1 MKLSKE
7 VYNKL
12 LNNSITVKENK
23 YKNKKVIYNGIKF
36 DSIKEKKRYMQLLYL
51 EKAGLI
57 KDIKLQ
63 YEFELQPAFT
73 LNKKKIRKITY
84 IADFYYYDNNL
95 NDYVVEDVKSE
106 ITKKDKTYCLKKK
119 LFQYKYQKE
128 IIEI

>member
-1 MKLSKE
+1 MKLSKK

-12 LNNSITVKENK
+12 LNNSIAIKENK

-36 DSIKEKKRYMQLLYL
+36 DSIKEKNRYIQLLYL

-84 IADFYYYDNNL
+84 IADFYYYDNKL
-95 NDYVVEDVKSE
+95 NDYVVEDVKG
-106 ITKKDKTYCLKKK
+106 IRTDVYKLKKK
-119 LFQYKYQKE
+119 MFEYKYQKE

>member
-1 MKLSKE
+1 MKISKN

-12 LNNSITVKENK
+12 LNNSITIKENK

-36 DSIKEKKRYMQLLYL
+36 DSVKEKNRYMQLLYL

-95 NDYVVEDVKSE
+95 NDYVVEDVKG
-106 ITKKDKTYCLKKK
+106 IRTDVYKLKKK
-119 LFQYKYQKE
+119 MFEYKYQKE

>member
-1 MKLSKE
+1 MKISKS

-12 LNNSITVKENK
+12 LNNSITVKKNK

-36 DSIKEKKRYMQLLYL
+36 DSIKEKNRYMQLLYL

-63 YEFELQPAFT
+63 YEFELQPAFI

-95 NDYVVEDVKSE
+95 NDYVVEDVKG
-106 ITKKDKTYCLKKK
+106 IRTDVYKLKKK
-119 LFQYKYQKE
+119 MFEYKYQKE

>member
-1 MKLSKE
+1 MRISKE

-12 LNNSITVKENK
+12 LNNSITIKENK

-36 DSIKEKKRYMQLLYL
+36 DSIKEKNRYMQLLYL

-95 NDYVVEDVKSE
+95 NDYVVEDVKG
-106 ITKKDKTYCLKKK
+106 IRTDVYKLKKK
-119 LFQYKYQKE
+119 MFEYKYQKE